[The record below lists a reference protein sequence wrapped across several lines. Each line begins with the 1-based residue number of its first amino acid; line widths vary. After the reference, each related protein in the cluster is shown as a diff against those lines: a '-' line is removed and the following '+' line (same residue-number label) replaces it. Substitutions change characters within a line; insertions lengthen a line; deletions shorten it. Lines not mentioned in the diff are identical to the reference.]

1 MTQERGQGD
10 SEMFLLAIR
19 GAPEQGSVVWWPP
32 LLALL
37 PPPLLRAQLQFCT
50 PPLIPTG
57 LACGPQRGTGSQL
70 CDLHTSLIPRHS
82 SGTMTLVLHSS
93 LTSRH

>member
-1 MTQERGQGD
+1 
-10 SEMFLLAIR
+10 MFLLAIR

-50 PPLIPTG
+50 PPLIPTAWPVA
-57 LACGPQRGTGSQL
+57 L
-70 CDLHTSLIPRHS
+70 
-82 SGTMTLVLHSS
+82 
-93 LTSRH
+93 

>member
-1 MTQERGQGD
+1 
-10 SEMFLLAIR
+10 MFLLAIR

-50 PPLIPTG
+50 PPLI
-57 LACGPQRGTGSQL
+57 LACGPLRGTGSQL
-70 CDLHTSLIPRHS
+70 CDLHTSLIPGHC

-93 LTSRH
+93 PMSRH